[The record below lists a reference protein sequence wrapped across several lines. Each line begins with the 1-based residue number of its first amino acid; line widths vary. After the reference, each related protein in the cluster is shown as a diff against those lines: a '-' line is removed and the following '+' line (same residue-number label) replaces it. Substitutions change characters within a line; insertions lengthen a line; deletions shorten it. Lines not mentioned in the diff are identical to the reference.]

1 MAEPHPHRIVADAQ
15 GRLQFRQRGV
25 GMFFD
30 MGVELGRVEF
40 APRSP
45 ARFGG
50 QSVGFDRRQVAVNRA
65 PTHGKMPGRLGG
77 GSARVHEFHHPFP

>member
-1 MAEPHPHRIVADAQ
+1 MVAD
-15 GRLQFRQRGV
+15 GKDFLQFRQRGV

-65 PTHGKMPGRLGG
+65 PAQFKAPPGLHFGAAG
-77 GSARVHEFHHPFP
+77 LEEPHHPFA